1 MPKIK
6 DDLASSQRLFFL
18 ISALSGSPVRQLYK
32 ACEVMTKEKLKLTR
46 TPLVSVPPLSQAI
59 QQLTP
64 LALKK
69 TQLSQYEGG
78 DWADNLLVL
87 QL

>member
-1 MPKIK
+1 
-6 DDLASSQRLFFL
+6 
-18 ISALSGSPVRQLYK
+18 
-32 ACEVMTKEKLKLTR
+32 MTKEKLKLTR